1 MSVIV
6 KKSALVTLIK
16 KLTSENRSF
25 HSLDISEIP
34 GKDTEIPIE
43 PREEMAVQLSVEKPP
58 VEDPDYSPTSRP
70 DLAVAASAIT
80 DEVPDDQVKYFYQ
93 GLHKLLDLAV
103 QRQQNKTRI
112 SESALRMFLESV
124 SDDEDDDDGEAP
136 IVDLAHDKPYVSPHE
151 DYPSDLGDKQREYDI
166 SRKIDDIV
174 DLIVKA
180 RLHIIEVPGTDITD
194 FKTGQSRPEMTI
206 VSAGAASYVIERALE
221 KREIKREIDQ
231 AIDELKINRS
241 VFMTMLMNDLASGYL
256 GKEEKVDDDLA
267 AEMFSNIL
275 IDKKMKE
282 AEGDIEQ
289 FRSSIENHVATHK
302 DFKDKK
308 PEDKF
313 SFSLSELGSYS
324 VTVKKILDLIED
336 AKQDAISQIEGG
348 SQPEEEGEAATE
360 EGLSKAE
367 IEEIRK
373 MIREETLASEYEPG
387 KLNLSQE
394 AIRAF
399 IEKISEETSQS
410 IGDVRNIFY
419 EDLKASGMDNEVL
432 RKIFGLRRMPR
443 GRQNI
448 PLIYDPLKVRAE
460 EAVVTKLYD
469 VFIHNLG
476 VFLEDRI
483 DAGDPIASDLKDK
496 LLGPQGLYQPG
507 LEGYQRLQSVVGLP
521 TEETDV
527 DSSTFRDTRSAYE
540 AVQEFIDIMAK
551 DHIVPE
557 DIKAKGGLKMI
568 IKDFEENH
576 DAFATL
582 DEREDFDEFINS
594 QIKMYDSFKRD
605 SPRSQARI
613 FDVIG
618 KALSKAP
625 KRRDRYIKKI
635 KSERGSQ

>member
-6 KKSALVTLIK
+6 NKSALVTLIK

-43 PREEMAVQLSVEKPP
+43 PKEQMAVQLSVDKPP
-58 VEDPDYSPTSRP
+58 VDDPDYSPTSGP

-93 GLHKLLDLAV
+93 GLHRLLDLAL
-103 QRQQNKTRI
+103 QRQGNKTRI
-112 SESALRMFLESV
+112 SESTLRTFLESI
-124 SDDEDDDDGEAP
+124 SENTSEDNLENPEDETAENEDLPAEQDREYYISTKIDS
-136 IVDLAHDKPYVSPHE
+136 IVDM
-151 DYPSDLGDKQREYDI
+151 I
-166 SRKIDDIV
+166 I
-174 DLIVKA
+174 KA
-180 RLHIIEVPGTDITD
+180 KLHLIEVPGTNITD
-194 FKTGQSRPEMTI
+194 FETGQNRPEMTI
-206 VSAGAASYVIERALE
+206 VSAGAVSYVLDRAME
-221 KREIKREIDQ
+221 KREIKKSIEQ

-241 VFMTMLMNDLASGYL
+241 VFMTMLMNDLTGYL

-275 IDKKMKE
+275 TDKEMKA
-282 AEGDIEQ
+282 AEGNVEQ
-289 FRSSIENHVATHK
+289 FKAGIERYTK
-302 DFKDKK
+302 LDKQFKNKN

-313 SFSLSELGSYS
+313 SFSLSELGAYS
-324 VTVKKILDLIED
+324 VTVGRMLELIED
-336 AKQDAISQIEGG
+336 AKQDAISQLEGE
-348 SQPEEEGEAATE
+348 SQSEEEEAAPTE

-367 IEEIRK
+367 VEEIRK
-373 MIREETLASEYEPG
+373 MIRQETLASEYEPG

-399 IEKISEETSQS
+399 IEKISEETGQS

-432 RKIFGLRRMPR
+432 RKVFGLRRMPR

-460 EAVVTKLYD
+460 EEVVTKLYD
-469 VFIHNLG
+469 VFMHNLG

-483 DAGDPIASDLKDK
+483 DAQDPIAQDLKDK
-496 LLGPQGLYQPG
+496 LLGPSGLYQPG
-507 LEGYQRLQSVVGLP
+507 IEGYQRLQSVVGLP
-521 TEETDV
+521 DEGADI

-576 DAFATL
+576 DVFGTL
-582 DEREDFDEFINS
+582 DEREDFDEFIKG
-594 QIKMYDSFKRD
+594 QIRMYDSFKKD
-605 SPRSQARI
+605 TPRSQNRI

-625 KRRDRYIKKI
+625 KRRDRYINKL
-635 KSERGSQ
+635 KSERGS